1 MHSQTPLRREGVR
14 VAGPNILRHAE
25 VDDQVPVVD
34 KGATAPNDGSTWH
47 GKGDAS
53 GNTAIGK
60 LKIAVC
66 RRYYGPIRI
75 ARYG

>member
-1 MHSQTPLRREGVR
+1 MHSQTPLHRKGVR
-14 VAGPNILRHAE
+14 IAGPNTLRHAK
-25 VDDQVPVVD
+25 VDDQIPVVD
-34 KGATAPNDGSTWH
+34 KGAAAPNDGSTWH

-60 LKIAVC
+60 LKIAIW
-66 RRYYGPIRI
+66 RRYCCPIRI